1 MGKRNFWMRLAG
13 YYRRR
18 AASVVFRKSFLIKP
32 HQPLIS
38 FTFDDFPRSAL
49 LAGGAILNRFG
60 LAGTFYASLSLVGKE
75 TASGRIFD
83 LDDLRTL
90 FEQGHELG
98 CHTYAHC
105 DSWHTDPRTFEDSIV
120 KNRAALKEILPDAEY
135 MSFSYP
141 IEMPQ
146 PLTKRRIAPYFLSCR
161 GGGQTLNTGRTDLNQ
176 LSAFFLEKSRN
187 NIQVIKDL
195 IDRNRKERG
204 WLVFATHDI
213 SDSPTQ
219 FGCTPE
225 FFEKVVRY
233 AVSSGAHIL
242 PVDRVIEAIGAP
254 GCERVKTSRRL
265 VYAGVRVNRKSTKT
279 MPLVSILIPAFNA
292 QEWIADTLRSA
303 IAQTWERK
311 EIIVVDD
318 GSTDRTLAIARQ
330 FESDCVC
337 VVTHKNQGA
346 AATRNK
352 AFSLC
357 RGDYIQWLDADD
369 LLAPDKIARQMAVL
383 GQNGDRKTVL
393 SSEFGQFMYQW
404 QRAHFVRTSLWEDLS
419 PVEWILRKM
428 GQNLYMQTATWIV
441 SRELSEAAGPW
452 DTRMLSDDDG
462 EYFCRVLLKSSGTRF
477 VTGAKVYY
485 RSFRS
490 GSLAYLGKS
499 HFKFEAFWRSMQ
511 LHIRY
516 LLSLED
522 SARTREA
529 CLLYLQRNIIHF
541 YPERAD
547 IVRQAE
553 QLARELEGELRPPSL
568 SWKYSWIRR
577 AFGWTIAKNT
587 ALEMRKI
594 KWSLEKSLDKRIFQ
608 VRNRNGRLA
617 IPCTQGVLSSD
628 TAPR

>member
-1 MGKRNFWMRLAG
+1 MSRRLVALRTGRVTRSSRRSRMENRNLWTRVAG

-18 AASVVFRKSFLIKP
+18 AASVVFRKSLLVQP
-32 HQPLIS
+32 PQPLIS

-75 TASGRIFD
+75 TASGRIFE
-83 LDDLRTL
+83 LDDLTTL

-105 DSWHTDPRTFEDSIV
+105 DSWHTHPRTFEDSVV

-161 GGGQTLNTGRTDLNQ
+161 GGGQTLNIGRTDLNQ

-187 NIQVIKDL
+187 DIQVIMDL

-204 WLVFATHDI
+204 WLVFSTPHI
-213 SDSPTQ
+213 SETPTQ

-225 FFEKVVRY
+225 FFEEVVRY

-242 PVDRVIEAIGAP
+242 PVDMAIEAIGAP
-254 GCERVKTSRRL
+254 GCERVKPSRRL
-265 VYAGVRVNRKSTKT
+265 IQAGVRVNRKSTKT
-279 MPLVSILIPAFNA
+279 TPLVSILIPAFNA

-303 IAQTWERK
+303 IAQTWVRK
-311 EIIVVDD
+311 EIIVLDD
-318 GSTDRTLAIARQ
+318 GSNDRTPVIARQ
-330 FESDCVC
+330 FESDNVS
-337 VVTHKNQGA
+337 VVTQKNQGA
-346 AATRNK
+346 AAARNK

-357 RGDYIQWLDADD
+357 RGEYIQWLDADD

-383 GQNGDRKTVL
+383 GQNRDKNTLL

-404 QRAHFVRTSLWEDLS
+404 QRAQFLRTNLWEDLA
-419 PVEWILRKM
+419 PLEWILRKI
-428 GQNLYMQTATWIV
+428 GQNLYMQTATWLV

-462 EYFCRVLLKSSGTRF
+462 EYFCRVLLASDGTRF
-477 VTGAKVYY
+477 VPGAKVYY
-485 RSFRS
+485 RTFRS

-499 HFKFEAFWRSMQ
+499 HLKLEAFWLSMQ
-511 LHIRY
+511 LHIGY

-522 SARTREA
+522 TARIREA
-529 CLLYLQRNIIHF
+529 SLLYLQRNIIHF
-541 YPERAD
+541 YPEKTD
-547 IVRQAE
+547 IIRQAE
-553 QLARELEGELRPPSL
+553 ELARDLGGELWPPHL
-568 SWKYSWIRR
+568 SWKHSLIRR
-577 AFGWTIAKNT
+577 TFGWTIAKNT
-587 ALEMRKI
+587 ALKMRKI
-594 KWSLEKSLDKRIFQ
+594 K
-608 VRNRNGRLA
+608 G
-617 IPCTQGVLSSD
+617 
-628 TAPR
+628 

>member
-1 MGKRNFWMRLAG
+1 
-13 YYRRR
+13 
-18 AASVVFRKSFLIKP
+18 LISP
-32 HQPLIS
+32 QQPLIS

-49 LAGGAILNRFG
+49 VAGGAILNRFG
-60 LAGTFYASLSLVGKE
+60 LAGTFYAALNLVGKE
-75 TASGRIFD
+75 TASGQIFC
-83 LDDLRTL
+83 LDDLTTL

-98 CHTYAHC
+98 CHTFSHC
-105 DSWHTDPRTFEDSIV
+105 DSWNTDPRTFEDSIA
-120 KNRAALKEILPDAEY
+120 KNRAALKGILPDAEF

-141 IEMPQ
+141 IEMPR
-146 PLTKRRIAPYFLSCR
+146 PLTKGRIAPYFLSCR
-161 GGGQTLNTGRTDLNQ
+161 GGGQTINTGRIDLNQ
-176 LSAFFLEKSRN
+176 LSAYFLEKSRD
-187 NIQVIKDL
+187 NIQAVKDL
-195 IDRNRKERG
+195 IDRNQQERG
-204 WLVFATHDI
+204 WLIFATHDI

-225 FFEKVVRY
+225 FFEHVVRY

-242 PVDRVIEAIGAP
+242 PVVKAIEALGAP
-254 GCERVKTSRRL
+254 GCERVRPSRRL
-265 VYAGVRVNRKSTKT
+265 IQAGVRVNRKSTKT
-279 MPLVSILIPAFNA
+279 TPLVSILIPAFNA

-337 VVTHKNQGA
+337 IVTHKNQGA
-346 AATRNK
+346 ASTRNR

-369 LLAPDKIARQMAVL
+369 LLAPDKIARQLAVL
-383 GQNGDRKTVL
+383 GQNGDRKTLL

-404 QRAHFVRTSLWEDLS
+404 QRAHFVRTCLWEDLS

-428 GQNLYMQTATWIV
+428 GQNLYMQTATWLV

-462 EYFCRVLLKSSGTRF
+462 EYFCRVILKSSGTRF
-477 VTGAKVYY
+477 VSGAKVYY

-490 GSLAYLGKS
+490 GSLAYLGRS
-499 HFKFEAFWRSMQ
+499 HLKFEAFWLSMH
-511 LHIRY
+511 LHTRY

-522 SARTREA
+522 TARTREA
-529 CLLYLQRNIIHF
+529 CLLYMQRNMIHF

-553 QLARELEGELRPPSL
+553 QLARDLGGELRPPYL

-608 VRNRNGRLA
+608 VRNRNGRSA
-617 IPCTQGVLSSD
+617 IPYTRVALSSD
-628 TAPR
+628 TPPR